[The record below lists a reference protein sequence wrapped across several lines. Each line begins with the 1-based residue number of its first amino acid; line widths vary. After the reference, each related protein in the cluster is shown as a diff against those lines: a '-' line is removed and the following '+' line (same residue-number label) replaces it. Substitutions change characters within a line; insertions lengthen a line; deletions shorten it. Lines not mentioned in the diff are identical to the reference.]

1 MKAQAIK
8 YLNGLVTDETTK
20 KEIDLIDFIKK
31 CVREY
36 AEEEKKPVVEW
47 ENYFEKL
54 WKLYARKTEK
64 QLAKKT
70 FEHKIRGLND
80 EDCRKKCNNI
90 YILQMKYMKE
100 CEENGTEMQYI
111 KHYSSW
117 LNASVPNSP
126 HYKGR

>member
-1 MKAQAIK
+1 MKTQAIK

-47 ENYFEKL
+47 ENYFETL
-54 WKLYARKTEK
+54 WKMYPRKINK

-70 FEHKIRGLND
+70 FEHKIRGLTD
-80 EDCRKKCNNI
+80 EECRTKCNYI
-90 YILQMKYMKE
+90 YKLQIKYIHE
-100 CEENGTEMQYI
+100 CEVSDRDLQYI
-111 KHYSSW
+111 QHFSSF
-117 LNASVPNSP
+117 LNANIPNSP